1 MQTSNKNADKSRSN
15 MQKNITS
22 LGNLNWDDLKFFLEV
37 ARTRKASN
45 AARRLGVDY
54 TTVSRRITSLETA
67 MGTLLFEKS
76 RTTGFILTA
85 EGQRLLGYAESIES
99 TLHMACEQVSGSGVA
114 LSGHIRMGC
123 TEGFGSFFIT
133 PQLSHFVDA
142 YPAISV
148 DILPLPHFIS
158 LSKREADVVIALE
171 RPEHGPYVC
180 CKLCDYRLQ
189 LYATQAYLNRHPPIR
204 HGRDLGG
211 HRFISYVDDLAFSS
225 PELLYLAN
233 LLPNASAGLRS
244 TSVIAQYVAARQGH
258 GMAILPCFLAA
269 QADDLVPV
277 LAGEISVTRQFWMYC
292 REDLR
297 KLKRIN
303 LLWDYIREVTEL
315 NAPFL
320 MGETQLLNFTTPA

>member
-1 MQTSNKNADKSRSN
+1 

-22 LGNLNWDDLKFFLEV
+22 LAALNWDDLKFFLEV

-45 AARRLGVDY
+45 AAKRLGVDY
-54 TTVSRRITSLETA
+54 TTVSRRIASLESGL
-67 MGTLLFEKS
+67 GTLLFEKS

-99 TLHMACEQVSGSGVA
+99 TLHMACEQVSGSSVA

-133 PQLSHFVDA
+133 PQLSHFVDT

-158 LSKREADVVIALE
+158 LSKREADIVIALE

-189 LYATQAYLNRHPPIR
+189 LYATQEYLDRHPPIR
-204 HGRDLGG
+204 SGRDLAE

-225 PELLYLAN
+225 ELLYLAN
-233 LLPNASAGLRS
+233 LLPNASASLRS
-244 TSVIAQYVAARQGH
+244 TSVIAQYVAARQGR

-269 QADDLVPV
+269 QASDLVPV

-315 NAPFL
+315 NGPFL
-320 MGETQLLNFTTPA
+320 MGDTQILQFA

>member
-1 MQTSNKNADKSRSN
+1 

-22 LGNLNWDDLKFFLEV
+22 LAALNWDDLKFFLEV

-45 AARRLGVDY
+45 AAKRLGVDY
-54 TTVSRRITSLETA
+54 TTVSRRITSLESA
-67 MGTLLFEKS
+67 LGTLLFEKS

-133 PQLSHFVDA
+133 PQLSHFVDT

-158 LSKREADVVIALE
+158 LSKREADIVIALE

-189 LYATQAYLNRHPPIR
+189 LYATQDYLDRHPPI
-204 HGRDLGG
+204 HTGRDLVG

-225 PELLYLAN
+225 ELLYLAN
-233 LLPNASAGLRS
+233 LLPNASASLRS
-244 TSVIAQYVAARQGH
+244 TSVIAQYVAARQGR

-315 NAPFL
+315 NGAVL
-320 MGETQLLNFTTPA
+320 MGESQALKFAPTV

>member
-1 MQTSNKNADKSRSN
+1 

-22 LGNLNWDDLKFFLEV
+22 LNALNWDDLKFFLEV

-45 AARRLGVDY
+45 AAKRLGVDY
-54 TTVSRRITSLETA
+54 TTVSRRITSLENA
-67 MGTLLFEKS
+67 LGTLLFEKS
-76 RTTGFILTA
+76 RTNGFVLTA
-85 EGQRLLGYAESIES
+85 EGQRLLSYAETIES

-158 LSKREADVVIALE
+158 LSKREADIVIALE

-180 CKLCDYRLQ
+180 CKLADYKLR
-189 LYATQAYLNRHPPIR
+189 LYATQGYLDGHGPVRQLSDLNSHP
-204 HGRDLGG
+204 
-211 HRFISYVDDLAFSS
+211 FVSYVDDLAFSS
-225 PELLYLAN
+225 ELLYLAN
-233 LLPNASAGLRS
+233 LLPSASANLRS
-244 TSVIAQYVAARQGH
+244 TSVIAQYVAALQGRSL
-258 GMAILPCFLAA
+258 AILPCFLAA
-269 QADDLVPV
+269 QDPRMIAV
-277 LAGEISVTRQFWMYC
+277 LPDEVAITRQFWMYC

-297 KLKRIN
+297 KLKRIT
-303 LLWDYIREVTEL
+303 LLWDYIREVTEM
-315 NAPFL
+315 NHDFL
-320 MGETQLLNFTTPA
+320 MGEPTPLKFR